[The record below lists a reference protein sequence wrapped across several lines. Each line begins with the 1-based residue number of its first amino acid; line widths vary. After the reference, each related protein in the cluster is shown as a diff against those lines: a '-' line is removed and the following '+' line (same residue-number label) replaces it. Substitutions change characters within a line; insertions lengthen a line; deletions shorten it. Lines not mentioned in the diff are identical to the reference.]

1 MEILRDAGEIPKD
14 KETLAAKQVEWINE
28 EDGNLNSE
36 DGFNCT
42 KCRNKGYYAIL
53 QNGKPVAVRCDCIIK
68 RRSIKQ
74 IKRSGLGEYLE
85 NYTFEN
91 WKRLDEIA
99 SEVGERAWANKQTPN
114 WFYIGGQSGAGKT
127 HICTAICIEELRAGR
142 QVVYKSWLETL
153 RALKNA
159 KTDER
164 LYSKLMGELVGSQ
177 VLYLDDLFKGTNT
190 TDSDI
195 ATTFEII
202 DGRYRANGKTIISSE
217 RTIQDLYSIDA
228 AIANRII
235 QKARGDIITID
246 KDQKTDRRASG
257 DAEKL
262 EAERQKKWQEKQ
274 TKQTKTAI

>member
-1 MEILRDAGEIPKD
+1 MEILRDASEIPKD
-14 KETLAAKQVEWINE
+14 KETLAAKQVDWINE
-28 EDGNLNSE
+28 EDGNLNNE
-36 DGFNCT
+36 DGYNCT

-53 QNGKPVAVRCDCIIK
+53 QNDKPVAVRCECIIK

-74 IKRSGLGEYLE
+74 IRNSGLGEYLE

-99 SEVGERAWANKQTPN
+99 SEVGERAWANKQTLN

-127 HICTAICIEELRAGR
+127 HICTAICIEELRSGK

-177 VLYLDDLFKGTNT
+177 VLYLDDLFQGTNT

-195 ATTFEII
+195 TTTFEII

-274 TKQTKTAI
+274 IKQTKTAI